1 MISSFMTKWGREHVR
16 LAEKIYSEHQKN
28 TRKLPQLPTNLI
40 EWVRIAR
47 PIVEGKQ
54 RNFLTCPFWVP
65 IYQDT
70 HGYQMV
76 IGGRQIYK
84 STACTDFIAAEATSH
99 DGIQV
104 CYVTHDDR
112 NLSMFSKQKLR
123 IGTFLLNPVLAKFLR
138 HPGNVGEISLKNNST
153 IYLVT
158 DNYQYRHVEGKSP
171 ALCIIDEAQYQDI
184 EHLGK
189 VHQTMM
195 ATKGALKILGIGG
208 EAGSAYEKLWHDT
221 NQMEWIYDDPDWRNK
236 LQFDE
241 KGLVVDDYLK
251 DILKGRWVAQKLENN
266 LFHGYHIPQTIFP
279 TIPLTVEDAI
289 HKYKIHP
296 RYSIEYQKKTLPH
309 SKFASHVMGSFYNS
323 PKRPITR
330 ETVLRCMEP
339 YRYLSLQSGNEVAN
353 LKKTFG
359 NEITVGMGVDFGS
372 GLSSVTAIS
381 ILIWW
386 RKPDR
391 IQVAFIEKRPPEN
404 QLEQAEHIVNLF
416 NEYCCDIGVGDLGYG
431 ANQVKLIQD
440 GGYNQSGIHYDGVTN
455 QKFFGCRSISDVT
468 KPLQIFDE
476 TTDEHGEQVGRVQID
491 KTSGIE
497 FLIDSMKNLKTH
509 PVYPDNISLKR
520 PKLLI
525 PSRYDYETAFL
536 VDELTSITRKDLDY
550 LEDAVIDSRQKPR
563 KEYNH
568 PPDSVMSIV
577 YGIVSLKVKEQS
589 EWHWVSA

>member
-1 MISSFMTKWGREHVR
+1 MIPHETKWWRAHEKIAKKI
-16 LAEKIYSEHQKN
+16 LAENARSARQLP
-28 TRKLPQLPTNLI
+28 KLPQDIL
-40 EWVRIAR
+40 EWIKVAR
-47 PIVEGKQ
+47 PKVEGKV
-54 RNFLTCPFWVP
+54 RNFLTCPFWIP
-65 IYQDT
+65 IYQDV
-70 HGYQMV
+70 HDYQM
-76 IGGRQIYK
+76 IMGGRQIYK
-84 STACTDFIAAEATSH
+84 STACTDFIAAGATSH

-112 NLSMFSKQKLR
+112 SLSMFSKQKLR
-123 IGTFLLNPVLAKFLR
+123 IGTFLLNSVIAKFLR

-158 DNYQYRHVEGKSP
+158 DNYQYRHLEGKSP
-171 ALCIIDEAQYQDI
+171 SLCLIDEAQYQDL

-195 ATKGALKILGIGG
+195 ATKGTLKILGIGG
-208 EAGSAYEKLWHDT
+208 EAGSAYEKLWHET
-221 NQMEWIYDDPDWRNK
+221 NQLEWEYDDQDWRNK

-241 KGLVVDDYLK
+241 NGLLTGDYLK
-251 DILKGRWVAQKLENN
+251 DVLKGNWVAQKPENT
-266 LFHGYHIPQTIFP
+266 LFHGYHIPQTIMP
-279 TIPLTVEDAI
+279 TIPLTTDDAI
-289 HKYKIHP
+289 YKYKIHP
-296 RYSIEYQKKTLPH
+296 RFSIEYQKKTLPH
-309 SKFASHVMGSFYNS
+309 SEFVTHVMGSFYNS
-323 PKRPITR
+323 PKRPVTR

-339 YRYLSLQSGNEVAN
+339 YRYLSLQSDIEVAN

-359 NEITVGMGVDFGS
+359 NEITIGMGVDFGS
-372 GLSSVTAIS
+372 GLSSVTAIC

-404 QLEQAEHIVNLF
+404 QLEQAEHVVNLF

-440 GGYNQSGIHYDGVTN
+440 GGYNHLGAHYDGVTDK
-455 QKFFGCRSISDVT
+455 KFFGCRTISDVT

-476 TTDEHGEQVGRVQID
+476 TIDEHGEQVGRVQMD

-497 FLIDSMKNLKTH
+497 YLIDSMENFITH
-509 PVYPDNISLKR
+509 PVYTEKNGLKR

-525 PSRYDYETAFL
+525 PSKYDYETGFL
-536 VDELTSITRKDLDY
+536 VDEFTSITRKDLNY
-550 LEDAVIDSRQKPR
+550 LEDVVVDSRQKPR

-568 PPDSVMSIV
+568 PPDSVMAVV

-589 EWHWVSA
+589 EWYWVSV